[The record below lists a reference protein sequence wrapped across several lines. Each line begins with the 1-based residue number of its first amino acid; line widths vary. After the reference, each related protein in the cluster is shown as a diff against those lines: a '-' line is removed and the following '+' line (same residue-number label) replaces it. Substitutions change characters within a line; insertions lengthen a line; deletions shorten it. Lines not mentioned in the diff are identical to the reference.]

1 MKFTQRLSLRVRLT
15 LIFLILASVTWLLSS
30 FVAWKQTTD
39 NVDELFD
46 TQLMLFAKRL
56 STLDLNEINAADRMA
71 QTPNK
76 LKHGHVD
83 DDALTFAIFT
93 HDGRMVLNDGDN
105 GEDIPYSYQREGF
118 ADGQLVGEDDPWR
131 FVWMTSPDGKYRI
144 VVGQEWEYREDMA
157 LAIVAGQ
164 LIPWLVALPIMLII
178 MMVLLGRELAPL
190 NKLALA
196 LRMRDPDSEKPLNAT
211 GVPSEV
217 RPLVESLNQLFA
229 RTHAMM
235 VRERRFT
242 SDAAHELRSPLTA
255 LKVQTEVAQ
264 LSDDDPQARKKA
276 LLQLHSG
283 IDRATRLVDQLLT
296 LSRLDSLDNL
306 QDVAEIP
313 LEDLLQSS
321 VMDIYHTAQ
330 QAKIDVR
337 LTLNVQGIK
346 RTGQPLLLSLLVRNL
361 LDNAVDATLTAPVP
375 APVELYISDRNQE
388 LLIEVADRG
397 CGVDDALKPHI
408 FRQGFSSK
416 PDSENDI
423 VGTEHGIGLFL
434 VAGYINK
441 AGGSIEIADNTPQG
455 TIFSV
460 FIPNGLKHDPS
471 T

>member
-1 MKFTQRLSLRVRLT
+1 
-15 LIFLILASVTWLLSS
+15 
-30 FVAWKQTTD
+30 
-39 NVDELFD
+39 
-46 TQLMLFAKRL
+46 
-56 STLDLNEINAADRMA
+56 
-71 QTPNK
+71 
-76 LKHGHVD
+76 
-83 DDALTFAIFT
+83 
-93 HDGRMVLNDGDN
+93 
-105 GEDIPYSYQREGF
+105 
-118 ADGQLVGEDDPWR
+118 
-131 FVWMTSPDGKYRI
+131 
-144 VVGQEWEYREDMA
+144 
-157 LAIVAGQ
+157 
-164 LIPWLVALPIMLII
+164 MLII

-264 LSDDDPQARKKA
+264 LSDDDPQARKKRC
-276 LLQLHSG
+276 SITFG

-330 QAKIDVR
+330 QANIDVR
-337 LTLNVQGIK
+337 LTLNANGIK

-361 LDNAVDATLTAPVP
+361 LDNAVRYSPQGSVVDVTL
-375 APVELYISDRNQE
+375 N
-388 LLIEVADRG
+388 
-397 CGVDDALKPHI
+397 
-408 FRQGFSSK
+408 
-416 PDSENDI
+416 
-423 VGTEHGIGLFL
+423 
-434 VAGYINK
+434 
-441 AGGSIEIADNTPQG
+441 ADN
-455 TIFSV
+455 
-460 FIPNGLKHDPS
+460 FIVRDNGPV
-471 T
+471 

>member
-118 ADGQLVGEDDPWR
+118 ADGQLVGDKDQWR

-242 SDAAHELRSPLTA
+242 SDAAHELRSPLTGEPLPAVVPAGPDNPMGLYA
-255 LKVQTEVAQ
+255 LYIGRLYAIHGTNANFGIGLRVSHGCVRLRNEDIKFLFEKVPVGTRVQFIDEPVKATTEPDGSRYIEVHNPLSTTEAQFEGQEIVPITLTKSVQTV
-264 LSDDDPQARKKA
+264 
-276 LLQLHSG
+276 
-283 IDRATRLVDQLLT
+283 
-296 LSRLDSLDNL
+296 
-306 QDVAEIP
+306 
-313 LEDLLQSS
+313 
-321 VMDIYHTAQ
+321 
-330 QAKIDVR
+330 
-337 LTLNVQGIK
+337 
-346 RTGQPLLLSLLVRNL
+346 TGQPDVDQVVLDEAIKNRSGMPVRLN
-361 LDNAVDATLTAPVP
+361 
-375 APVELYISDRNQE
+375 
-388 LLIEVADRG
+388 
-397 CGVDDALKPHI
+397 
-408 FRQGFSSK
+408 
-416 PDSENDI
+416 
-423 VGTEHGIGLFL
+423 
-434 VAGYINK
+434 
-441 AGGSIEIADNTPQG
+441 
-455 TIFSV
+455 
-460 FIPNGLKHDPS
+460 
-471 T
+471 

>member
-118 ADGQLVGEDDPWR
+118 ADGQLVGDKDQWR

-190 NKLALA
+190 NKL
-196 LRMRDPDSEKPLNAT
+196 
-211 GVPSEV
+211 
-217 RPLVESLNQLFA
+217 FA

-276 LLQLHSG
+276 LLQLHYG

-337 LTLNVQGIK
+337 LTLNAHGIK

-361 LDNAVDATLTAPVP
+361 LDNAVRYSPQGSVIDVTL
-375 APVELYISDRNQE
+375 N
-388 LLIEVADRG
+388 
-397 CGVDDALKPHI
+397 
-408 FRQGFSSK
+408 
-416 PDSENDI
+416 
-423 VGTEHGIGLFL
+423 
-434 VAGYINK
+434 
-441 AGGSIEIADNTPQG
+441 ADNFIVRDNGPGVTPEALARIGERFYRPPGQTATGSGLGLSIVQRIAKLHGMNVEFGNAEQG
-455 TIFSV
+455 GFEAKVSW
-460 FIPNGLKHDPS
+460 
-471 T
+471 